1 MSNATVSPLGQANA
15 TGSTNALFLK
25 LYSGEILAK
34 FQRENKMMGLVNTRN
49 ISSGK
54 STSYPLISSTT
65 AGFHT
70 AGTEILG
77 NAIKHNEK
85 EIFID
90 DMLLA
95 SSFVSEIDELK
106 NHFEIRGEYAR
117 QMGEA
122 LAKSVDQ
129 RLLQLAVLASQTGDG
144 ITGSSNGHVITDAD
158 CKTNATS
165 MIASIFEAI
174 QKLDEKDVPES
185 DRVVIVTPDVYYQ
198 LANVDKLVSRDF
210 SSNNGD
216 FSKGQVVM
224 VGGVRVVKSTTAISA
239 WTDHSADATTGTN
252 NTYNVDAQ
260 YVGAVVMHKSAL
272 GVVKLKDLVLEVSRD
287 PRRLGS
293 LITARMAIGAGIL
306 RSESA
311 ISIVSQ

>member
-1 MSNATVSPLGQANA
+1 MSNATVSSLGQANSA
-15 TGSTNALFLK
+15 GSTNALFLK

-54 STSYPLISSTT
+54 SSSFPLIGTTT

-70 AGTEILG
+70 AGAEITG
-77 NAIKHNEK
+77 DAIKHNEK

-106 NHFEIRGEYAR
+106 NHYEIRGEYAR

-129 RLLQLAVLASQTGDG
+129 RLLQLAVLASQAGDG
-144 ITGSSNGHVITDAD
+144 ITGASNSHVITDAD

-185 DRVVIVTPDVYYQ
+185 DRVVVVTPDVYYQ

-239 WTDHSADATTGTN
+239 WTDHSSDATTGTN

-272 GVVKLKDLVLEVSRD
+272 GVVKLKDLVVEVSRD

-293 LITARMAIGAGIL
+293 LLTARMAIGAGIL